1 MKKQYWFVGL
11 FGVWCLLSALWYI
24 LNVKGLNTDSPDF
37 NPQEALVAIFEILF
51 MLLGACLLGY
61 GIAWWLRQETLE
73 RREQKIQKL
82 TTERVILAESHDDLK
97 NQLEL
102 WREKHKRE
110 LASAQLRANDLAADK
125 SKLLRELDELQKMLQ
140 KADEEGAGKKLYY
153 QQLESEMST
162 ARYRIKQ
169 LEFQTKESEE
179 TIARLKTEL
188 AAASTKKV
196 NGSHTEHSF
205 VRHTE
210 PIRKDDLTEIKGIG
224 PFIEKRLNMIGIYSF
239 QQLAELTP
247 ESVDRVGAAIEFFPQ
262 RIVKDD
268 WVGQATILMATKSY

>member
-24 LNVKGLNTDSPDF
+24 LSVKGLNTESSSF
-37 NPQEALVAIFEILF
+37 SPQESLVAILEILVM
-51 MLLGACLLGY
+51 MLVACLLGY
-61 GIAWWLRQETLE
+61 GIAWWLREEVLE
-73 RREQKIQKL
+73 RREQKIQRL

-110 LASAQLRANDLAADK
+110 LASAQLRVNDLAAEK
-125 SKLLRELDELQKMLQ
+125 SKLLRELDEMQKSLQS
-140 KADEEGAGKKLYY
+140 AIEEGTLKKSYDP
-153 QQLESEMST
+153 QLESELNT

-179 TIARLKTEL
+179 VIARLKNEL
-188 AAASTKKV
+188 ASAGTKKV
-196 NGSHTEHSF
+196 NGTHSEVPF
-205 VRHTE
+205 ARHTE
-210 PIRKDDLTEIKGIG
+210 PTRKDDLTEIKGIG

-247 ESVDRVGAAIEFFPQ
+247 EMVDRVGAAIEFFPH
-262 RIVKDD
+262 RIIKDD

>member
-24 LNVKGLNTDSPDF
+24 MNVKGLATDSPTY
-37 NPQEALVAIFEILF
+37 NPQEALAAIFEILF
-51 MLLGACLLGY
+51 MLLVACLLGY

-73 RREQKIQKL
+73 RREEKIQKL

-97 NQLEL
+97 NQLEQ
-102 WREKHKRE
+102 WRDKHKRE
-110 LASAQLRANDLAADK
+110 LTSAQLRASDLAADK
-125 SKLLRELDELQKMLQ
+125 SKLLQDLDELQKLLQ
-140 KADEEGAGKKLYY
+140 KTDEEGTGKKMFY
-153 QQLESEMST
+153 QQLESEVST

-169 LEFQTKESEE
+169 LEFQTKENEE
-179 TIARLKTEL
+179 TIARLKSEL
-188 AAASTKKV
+188 AAASAKKV
-196 NGSHTEHSF
+196 NGTHSEHAF
-205 VRHTE
+205 VRHAE

-247 ESVDRVGAAIEFFPQ
+247 ENVDRVGTAIEFFPQ
-262 RIVKDD
+262 RIIKDD